1 MENLA
6 LTTLLLPFIGALVVS
21 FSPQRRAA
29 EWGVLFAALTTLC
42 MLSLISAFYQADK
55 VAVTLTLVNV
65 GDVAL
70 FGLVID
76 RVSTL
81 ILFVVVFLG
90 LLVTIYSTGYLTD
103 KNREHPHNGTNRY
116 YAFLLVFIGA
126 MAGLMMLTSLFV
138 ISVKSYRLSCGFY
151 ACQSLVLVSIFAT
164 LSCLFAAE
172 QLLIWSA
179 SAFITKVL
187 LVPLIMT
194 YAARNIPQ
202 NIPEKALFGPA
213 MMALLAALIVLLCA
227 FVVQPV
233 KLPMA
238 TGLKPALAVALGHFL
253 LGLLCIVSQRNILR
267 QIFGY
272 CLMENG
278 SHLVLALLAWRA
290 PELVEIGIATD
301 AIFAVIVMVL
311 LARKIW
317 RTHGTLDVNNL
328 TALKG

>member
-1 MENLA
+1 
-6 LTTLLLPFIGALVVS
+6 
-21 FSPQRRAA
+21 
-29 EWGVLFAALTTLC
+29 
-42 MLSLISAFYQADK
+42 
-55 VAVTLTLVNV
+55 
-65 GDVAL
+65 
-70 FGLVID
+70 
-76 RVSTL
+76 
-81 ILFVVVFLG
+81 
-90 LLVTIYSTGYLTD
+90 
-103 KNREHPHNGTNRY
+103 
-116 YAFLLVFIGA
+116 
-126 MAGLMMLTSLFV
+126 
-138 ISVKSYRLSCGFY
+138 
-151 ACQSLVLVSIFAT
+151 
-164 LSCLFAAE
+164 
-172 QLLIWSA
+172 
-179 SAFITKVL
+179 
-187 LVPLIMT
+187 
-194 YAARNIPQ
+194 
-202 NIPEKALFGPA
+202 

-238 TGLKPALAVALGHFL
+238 TGLKPALVIKAVALGHFL

>member
-1 MENLA
+1 MTGSMIVNNL
-6 LTTLLLPFIGALVVS
+6 
-21 FSPQRRAA
+21 
-29 EWGVLFAALTTLC
+29 
-42 MLSLISAFYQADK
+42 
-55 VAVTLTLVNV
+55 
-65 GDVAL
+65 
-70 FGLVID
+70 
-76 RVSTL
+76 
-81 ILFVVVFLG
+81 
-90 LLVTIYSTGYLTD
+90 
-103 KNREHPHNGTNRY
+103 
-116 YAFLLVFIGA
+116 
-126 MAGLMMLTSLFV
+126 AGLMMLTSLFV

-278 SHLVLALLAWRA
+278 SHLVLALLAWRTGGNRYRYRRHLRRHCDGVTGKKNMA
-290 PELVEIGIATD
+290 YPRHAGREQLDRAEGI
-301 AIFAVIVMVL
+301 M
-311 LARKIW
+311 R
-317 RTHGTLDVNNL
+317 
-328 TALKG
+328 

>member
-1 MENLA
+1 MTGSMIVNNL
-6 LTTLLLPFIGALVVS
+6 
-21 FSPQRRAA
+21 
-29 EWGVLFAALTTLC
+29 
-42 MLSLISAFYQADK
+42 
-55 VAVTLTLVNV
+55 
-65 GDVAL
+65 
-70 FGLVID
+70 
-76 RVSTL
+76 
-81 ILFVVVFLG
+81 
-90 LLVTIYSTGYLTD
+90 
-103 KNREHPHNGTNRY
+103 
-116 YAFLLVFIGA
+116 
-126 MAGLMMLTSLFV
+126 AGLMMLTSLFV

-213 MMALLAALIVLLCA
+213 MMALLA
-227 FVVQPV
+227 
-233 KLPMA
+233 
-238 TGLKPALAVALGHFL
+238 VALGHFL

>member
-1 MENLA
+1 
-6 LTTLLLPFIGALVVS
+6 
-21 FSPQRRAA
+21 
-29 EWGVLFAALTTLC
+29 
-42 MLSLISAFYQADK
+42 
-55 VAVTLTLVNV
+55 
-65 GDVAL
+65 
-70 FGLVID
+70 
-76 RVSTL
+76 
-81 ILFVVVFLG
+81 
-90 LLVTIYSTGYLTD
+90 
-103 KNREHPHNGTNRY
+103 
-116 YAFLLVFIGA
+116 
-126 MAGLMMLTSLFV
+126 
-138 ISVKSYRLSCGFY
+138 
-151 ACQSLVLVSIFAT
+151 
-164 LSCLFAAE
+164 
-172 QLLIWSA
+172 
-179 SAFITKVL
+179 
-187 LVPLIMT
+187 
-194 YAARNIPQ
+194 
-202 NIPEKALFGPA
+202 PA

>member
-1 MENLA
+1 MTGSMIVNNL
-6 LTTLLLPFIGALVVS
+6 
-21 FSPQRRAA
+21 
-29 EWGVLFAALTTLC
+29 
-42 MLSLISAFYQADK
+42 
-55 VAVTLTLVNV
+55 
-65 GDVAL
+65 
-70 FGLVID
+70 
-76 RVSTL
+76 
-81 ILFVVVFLG
+81 
-90 LLVTIYSTGYLTD
+90 
-103 KNREHPHNGTNRY
+103 
-116 YAFLLVFIGA
+116 
-126 MAGLMMLTSLFV
+126 AGLMMLTSLFV

-164 LSCLFAAE
+164 LSCLFVAE

-213 MMALLAALIVLLCA
+213 MMALLAALIV
-227 FVVQPV
+227 
-233 KLPMA
+233 
-238 TGLKPALAVALGHFL
+238 
-253 LGLLCIVSQRNILR
+253 LR